1 MFFSLDHKLFFTYYP
16 WGMVETSHSDVIAT
30 EDPAAKLAGL
40 RYKFSDFEGVEV
52 GPLPHLAE
60 ERSRLNKLEWKN
72 FDASMIGSTVGAEI
86 DGIDLAIGISSNA
99 LEELHDA
106 LVEYKVIFLR
116 NQQITSSQQVAFAES
131 FGELEI
137 HPFIP
142 SNTDHPKLVRF
153 EKGAEV
159 GGYENSWHHD
169 VTWREAPSKIAVLRA
184 VSVPSTGGDTM
195 FSDMCAAY
203 EGLDD
208 SIKSE
213 IENLVAV
220 HDFSHSFGSQVPEE
234 KLEEIREKYPLVEH
248 PVVGTH
254 PDTGKKYL
262 FVNRIFV
269 NHFKGMTRE
278 ESLPLINSLA
288 RQAEFPEY
296 QCRFRWSDDSI
307 AVWDNRLVQHYALSD
322 YWPDVRIMER
332 ASVIGEPPKS

>member
-1 MFFSLDHKLFFTYYP
+1 MGKA
-16 WGMVETSHSDVIAT
+16 SHSDVVAT

-40 RYKFSDFEGVEV
+40 RYKFSDFDGVEV
-52 GPLPHLAE
+52 GPLGHLAE
-60 ERSRLNKLEWKN
+60 ERSRLSGLKCKN
-72 FDASMIGSTVGAEI
+72 FDASMIGATVGAEI
-86 DGIDLAIGISSNA
+86 DGVDIPSGLSEEVLD
-99 LEELHDA
+99 ELHQA
-106 LVEYKVIFLR
+106 LIEYKVIFLR
-116 NQQITSSQQVAFAES
+116 GQEITSAQQVSFAES

-142 SNTDHPKLVRF
+142 SNTEHPKLVRF
-153 EKGAEV
+153 EKGADV

-184 VSVPSTGGDTM
+184 ISVPATGGDTM

-208 SIKSE
+208 SVKSE

-220 HDFSHSFGSQVPEE
+220 HDYSYSFGSQVPEE
-234 KLEEIREKYPLVEH
+234 KREEIREKYPIVEH

-254 PDTGKKYL
+254 PDSGKKYL

-269 NHFKGMTRE
+269 NHFKGLTRE
-278 ESLPLINSLA
+278 KSLPLIDLLSH
-288 RQAEFPEY
+288 QAEFPEY
-296 QCRFRWSDDSI
+296 QCRFRWSDNSI

-332 ASVIGEPPKS
+332 ASVMGEPPKP

>member
-1 MFFSLDHKLFFTYYP
+1 
-16 WGMVETSHSDVIAT
+16 MVKVSRSDVVAT

-52 GPLPHLAE
+52 GPLGHLAE
-60 ERSRLNKLEWKN
+60 ERSHLSELQWKN
-72 FDASMIGSTVGAEI
+72 FDTSMIGATVGAEI
-86 DGIDLAIGISSNA
+86 EGVDISEGLSEET
-99 LEELHDA
+99 LDELHQA
-106 LVEYKVIFLR
+106 LIEYKVIFLR
-116 NQQITSSQQVAFAES
+116 NQKITSAQQVSFAES
-131 FGELEI
+131 FGDLEV

-142 SNTDHPKLVRF
+142 SNTEHPKLVRF

-184 VSVPSTGGDTM
+184 ISVPSTGGDTM

-208 SIKSE
+208 SVKSE
-213 IENLVAV
+213 IENLIAV

-234 KLEEIREKYPLVEH
+234 KREEVREKYPLVEH
-248 PVVGTH
+248 PVVGVH
-254 PDTGKKYL
+254 PETKKKYL

-269 NHFKGMTRE
+269 NYFKGSTRE
-278 ESLPLINSLA
+278 ESLPLINLLS

-296 QCRFRWSDDSI
+296 QCRFRWSDNSI
-307 AVWDNRLVQHYALSD
+307 AVWDNRSVQHYALSD

-332 ASVIGEPPKS
+332 ASVIGEPPKP

>member
-1 MFFSLDHKLFFTYYP
+1 MGKA
-16 WGMVETSHSDVIAT
+16 SHSDVVAT

-40 RYKFSDFEGVEV
+40 RYKFSDFDGVEV
-52 GPLPHLAE
+52 GPLGHLAE
-60 ERSRLNKLEWKN
+60 ERSRLSGLEWKN
-72 FDASMIGSTVGAEI
+72 FDASMIGATVGAEI
-86 DGIDLAIGISSNA
+86 DGVDIPSGLSEEVLD
-99 LEELHDA
+99 ELHQA
-106 LVEYKVIFLR
+106 LIEYKVIFLR
-116 NQQITSSQQVAFAES
+116 GQEITSAQQVSFAES

-142 SNTDHPKLVRF
+142 SNTEHPKLVRF
-153 EKGAEV
+153 EKGADV

-184 VSVPSTGGDTM
+184 ISVPATGGDTM

-208 SIKSE
+208 SVKSE

-220 HDFSHSFGSQVPEE
+220 HDYSYSFGSQVPEE
-234 KLEEIREKYPLVEH
+234 KREEIREKYPIVEH

-254 PDTGKKYL
+254 PDSGKKYL

-269 NHFKGMTRE
+269 NHFKGLTRE
-278 ESLPLINSLA
+278 KSLSLIDLLSH
-288 RQAEFPEY
+288 QAEFPEY
-296 QCRFRWSDDSI
+296 QCRFRWSDNSI

-332 ASVIGEPPKS
+332 ASVMGEPPKP

>member
-1 MFFSLDHKLFFTYYP
+1 MGKA
-16 WGMVETSHSDVIAT
+16 SHSDVVAT

-40 RYKFSDFEGVEV
+40 RYKFSDFDGVEV
-52 GPLPHLAE
+52 GPLGHLAE
-60 ERSRLNKLEWKN
+60 ERSRLSGLEWKN
-72 FDASMIGSTVGAEI
+72 FDASMIGATVGAEI
-86 DGIDLAIGISSNA
+86 DGVDIPSGLSGEV
-99 LEELHDA
+99 LDA
-106 LVEYKVIFLR
+106 LHQALIEYKVIFLR
-116 NQQITSSQQVAFAES
+116 GQEITSGQQVSFAES

-142 SNTDHPKLVRF
+142 SNTEHPKLVRF
-153 EKGAEV
+153 EKGADV

-184 VSVPSTGGDTM
+184 ISVPATGGDTM

-208 SIKSE
+208 SVKSE

-220 HDFSHSFGSQVPEE
+220 HDYSYSLGAQVPEE
-234 KLEEIREKYPLVEH
+234 KREEIREKYPIVEH

-254 PDTGKKYL
+254 PDSGKKYL

-269 NHFKGMTRE
+269 NHFKGLTRE
-278 ESLPLINSLA
+278 KSLPLIDLLSH
-288 RQAEFPEY
+288 QAEFPEY
-296 QCRFRWSDDSI
+296 QCRFRWSDNSI

-332 ASVIGEPPKS
+332 ASVMGEPPKP